1 MVQINFAR
9 REVNCKIVYY
19 GPGLSGKTTNLEL
32 VHEKVPKDRCG
43 KLTSIAT
50 EGDRTLFFDFMPISL
65 GKVAG
70 MDTKFQLYTVPGQT
84 FYESTRR
91 LVLQGADGVV
101 FVADSQQDKMEENVE
116 SFENLK
122 RNLRENGLN
131 IEEIPLVL
139 QYNKRDL
146 PGIAD
151 LETLNRMINSN
162 GWPFFE
168 AVAVRGDGV
177 MQTLKAVSEVVLEN
191 LNTRHQR
198 TRHVAKPLIEAE
210 APRQEAPQLQPVSV
224 EAHASQEAEP
234 APLARVAPAAKQL
247 PALQTRAAAAV
258 SGNASHSSHPG
269 PKSAAVGLAAGGIR
283 TYGPREPH
291 MKPKTRVS
299 TLARDESL
307 RARFAGKKSSVIWFT
322 LAAIAA
328 AAALAG
334 LLLLII

>member
-19 GPGLSGKTTNLEL
+19 GPGLSGKTTNLEM
-32 VHEKVPKDRCG
+32 VHQKVPADRCG

-50 EGDRTLFFDFMPISL
+50 EGDRTLFFDFMPISI

-101 FVADSQQDKMEENVE
+101 FVADSQKDKMEENTE

-146 PGIAD
+146 PDIMDVDA
-151 LETLNRMINSN
+151 LNKALNTH
-162 GWPFFE
+162 GWKHFE
-168 AVAVRGDGV
+168 AVAVAGEGI
-177 MQTLKAVSEVVLEN
+177 MQTLKAVSEMVLEN
-191 LNTRHQR
+191 LNSRHEKTRR
-198 TRHVAKPLIEAE
+198 TPKTTRIYAQKVAQEAAGRAVAGEPAE
-210 APRQEAPQLQPVSV
+210 APAEAEMELVAASSRAANV
-224 EAHASQEAEP
+224 VARETAHAPVRRPTERIQGG
-234 APLARVAPAAKQL
+234 Q
-247 PALQTRAAAAV
+247 
-258 SGNASHSSHPG
+258 
-269 PKSAAVGLAAGGIR
+269 AGRRDIAGTAGVR
-283 TYGPREPH
+283 TYGPHRPQ
-291 MKPKTRVS
+291 TRPI
-299 TLARDESL
+299 TRPRIIARNDTPVT
-307 RARFAGKKSSVIWFT
+307 APAKKSSAFWITAAVIGG
-322 LAAIAA
+322 
-328 AAALAG
+328 AAALVGLA
-334 LLLLII
+334 LLLFA